1 MSIISDY
8 QIQVSPEALRKQS
21 QNLKLSLRIF
31 FQQKFKLHVYT
42 KTGTFET
49 CIIHFALNRHK

>member
-21 QNLKLSLRIF
+21 QNLMLSLRNF
-31 FQQKFKLHVYT
+31 LQQKFKLHVYT

-49 CIIHFALNRHK
+49 CIIRIVLNRHK